1 MSDIVIESLEELDKK
16 KREEQRKNDKET
28 FGARMKA
35 GTLQLL
41 IYFGIFA
48 AAIIIWELVLRFL
61 IGGGIKG
68 SNLFFLFFVP
78 AEAMVLAAI
87 NGFVP
92 RKVSR
97 FLFPATMLL
106 VAVFYGIQMVYYRI
120 FGSLLSVYL
129 LGMGGDAVGNFGWAM
144 QETIVKSIGLILL
157 LMVPVIAVLVLC
169 LLKKIKCEP
178 YPILLH
184 GIALALG
191 IALWFGGAYGIIV
204 GGSERASA
212 YYAFH
217 SNLSD
222 TDTTASRVGAMTTTL
237 VEAGSYYFGI
247 GAHKDSTLTMVD
259 VNSITL
265 EPEPI
270 SEKVLEKKEE
280 SVKKTSEDDSEIAS
294 EEAEEIEKI
303 PYVYEDLDFKALAE
317 ATDNEE
323 LKDMY
328 TYFGQ
333 RQPTTTNAYTGLL
346 DGYNLI
352 YICAESYWN
361 YAVDKDVT
369 PTLYKM
375 ANNGIIL
382 NNYYN
387 SFRNTTTNGE
397 YAFSTSL
404 WPDVSRQ
411 ADQGMGVGSFP
422 MSAEKYM
429 PNGLGD
435 FFESVDVPSYAFHNY
450 YGFYYRRVLSYPN
463 LGYENVSFMGSGMK
477 FTSAWPASD
486 LELMEQSVGK
496 YIEEDRFFTYYM
508 TFSGHGPYNASN
520 YMYRKNIEEVK
531 KRLGDRAGD
540 YSDEALGY
548 FAGNLELEYGM
559 EYLTDELE
567 KAGKMDKTLIV
578 IAGDHYP
585 YYLTENGR
593 ASLAGEKIE
602 EKDVYKSSCIMY
614 TTGLEEPIVSDVY
627 CCNVDIIPTVLNL
640 MGIKFDS
647 RLLMGTDIFSDGIH
661 KAVLYD
667 RSFITDKVRYDAK
680 TGDVEW
686 KIDPDAY
693 DWKNLKIYVDNMS
706 ALVDSEYTASLN
718 IIKLNFYYHLWKD
731 SGMLTDEQ
739 ANEEMMR
746 EAKVGVQLQNLNA
759 EDQQRREEYAAKKA
773 AEEAA
778 AAAAAAAAAGL
789 PADGQPA
796 DGQLVDGQP
805 APETV
810 PTE

>member
-1 MSDIVIESLEELDKK
+1 MSEIVIESLEELDRK
-16 KREEQRKNDKET
+16 KREEQKKTEKEN
-28 FGARMKA
+28 FGTRMKA
-35 GTLQLL
+35 GAVQLL

-48 AAIIIWELVLRFL
+48 VSIIIWELILRIQ
-61 IGGGIKG
+61 IGGGIKA

-78 AEAMVLAAI
+78 AQAMVLAAI

-97 FLFPATMLL
+97 FLFPATLLL
-106 VAVFYGIQMVYYRI
+106 VAVFYGIQLVYFRI

-129 LGMGGDAVGNFGWAM
+129 LGMGTDAVGNFGWAM
-144 QETIVKSIGLILL
+144 QETIVKSIGMLLL
-157 LMVPVIAVLVLC
+157 LMLPVIATLVLC
-169 LLKKIKCEP
+169 ILKKVKCEP
-178 YPILLH
+178 YPLVLH
-184 GIALALG
+184 AIALGLG
-191 IALWFGGAYGIIV
+191 VLLWFGGAYGIIV
-204 GGSERASA
+204 GGDERASA

-222 TDTTASRVGAMTTTL
+222 TDTTASRVGTMTTTL
-237 VEAGSYYFGI
+237 VEAGSYYLGL
-247 GAHKDSTLTMVD
+247 GSHKDETLTMVD
-259 VNSITL
+259 MNSITL

-270 SEKVLEKKEE
+270 SEKVIEKKEE
-280 SVKKTSEDDSEIAS
+280 VVSEIPSDSETVP
-294 EEAEEIEKI
+294 EKEKEPEIEKI
-303 PYVYEDLDFKALAE
+303 PYVYEDLDFNALAE
-317 ATDNEE
+317 NTEQQD
-323 LKDMY
+323 LRDMY
-328 TYFGQ
+328 IYFGQ
-333 RQPTTTNAYTGLL
+333 RQPTTTNEYTGLL
-346 DGYNLI
+346 EGYNLI
-352 YICAESYWN
+352 YICAESFWN
-361 YAVDKDVT
+361 YAVDEEVT

-375 ANNGIIL
+375 MNNGIIL

-422 MSAEKYM
+422 MSSEKFM
-429 PNGLGD
+429 PGGLGD
-435 FFESVDVPSYAFHNY
+435 FFATEDVPSYAFHNY

-463 LGYENVSFMGSGMK
+463 LGYENVSFMGNGMK

-486 LELMEQSVGK
+486 LELMEQSVDK

-520 YMYRKNIEEVK
+520 FMYRKNIDEVK
-531 KRLGDRAGD
+531 KRLGDRAKN

-548 FAGNLELEYGM
+548 LAGNLELEYGM
-559 EYLTDELE
+559 EYLVNRLE
-567 KAGKMDKTLIV
+567 EAGKMDKTLIV

-585 YYLTENGR
+585 YYLSESGR
-593 ASLAGEKIE
+593 ESLAGVKID
-602 EKDVYKSSCIMY
+602 EKDIYKSACIMY
-614 TTGLEEPIVSDVY
+614 TTGLEEPIVTDTY

-647 RLLMGTDIFSDGIH
+647 RLLMGTDIFSDGVH

-718 IIKLNFYYHLWKD
+718 IIKMNFYYQLWKD
-731 SGMLTDEQ
+731 SGMFTEEE
-739 ANEEMMR
+739 ANAEKTR
-746 EAKVGVQLQNLNA
+746 EIQVGAQLQNLNA
-759 EDQQRREEYAAKKA
+759 EDQQRREDYAAKK

-778 AAAAAAAAAGL
+778 AAAAAAL
-789 PADGQPA
+789 LNNPPAENPEQVPA
-796 DGQLVDGQP
+796 P
-805 APETV
+805 APEPAPV
-810 PTE
+810 E